1 MEPADADL
9 RRILEESR
17 VVAVLG
23 ASTKDEKPA
32 HFVPAYLMR
41 HGYRILPVN
50 PAATGAELFGSAVR
64 ATLAELDT
72 PVDVVDV
79 FRRPADIPA
88 HLPDLL
94 AMRPLP
100 KVVWFQQ
107 GIRNDA
113 AAATLAAAGIE
124 VVQDRCMLE
133 EHERLVGA
141 GAGRSP
147 LHRGDARG

>member
-1 MEPADADL
+1 MEATDSVL
-9 RRILEESR
+9 KRVLEESR

-32 HFVPAYLMR
+32 NFVPAYLTR
-41 HGYRILPVN
+41 HGYEALPVN
-50 PAATGAELFGSAVR
+50 PAAAGGELFGHPIT
-64 ATLAELDT
+64 ATLAELEV

-88 HLPDLL
+88 HLPDIL

-100 KVVWFQQ
+100 RVVWFQL

-113 AAATLAAAGIE
+113 AAAELEAAGIE

-133 EHERLVGA
+133 EHERLVGERP
-141 GAGRSP
+141 GRTSLP
-147 LHRGDARG
+147 EVGERG